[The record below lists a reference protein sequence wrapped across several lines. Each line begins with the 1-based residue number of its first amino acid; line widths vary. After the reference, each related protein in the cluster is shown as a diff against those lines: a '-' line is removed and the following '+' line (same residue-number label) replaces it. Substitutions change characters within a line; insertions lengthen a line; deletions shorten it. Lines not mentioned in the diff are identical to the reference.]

1 MTDRR
6 TEIEAAL
13 EGAGRKRRWGR
24 WLGFLA
30 ILAVIGGGGWFWWST
45 DASDAQAISYR
56 TEAVTRGDL
65 EVTITAT
72 GTIEPLNLV
81 EISSELSGTL
91 TAVNVDF
98 NDTVAKG
105 DVLARLDTSQID
117 AQLAVLRASHAASL
131 AQQASAKASLDEAQ
145 ETFDTTASLFD
156 RGVATQSSFDA
167 AKAAL
172 ARAEAALKVAAANVD
187 LSHANYEAEMAER
200 AKTEIASPI
209 AGVVLDVAAEPG
221 QIVAASLSAPTLFTI
236 AEDLGQMELQ
246 ADIAEADIGQVSAG
260 DRATFTVEAYDG
272 ESFQAEVTQVR
283 FASQESDGLVT
294 YKAILSVENPDLH
307 LRPGMTAVAD
317 IVVADAQ
324 DVLTVPNAA
333 LRYTQAETAVAD
345 EEDTETND
353 GNRGGLLGMLM
364 PRRPDENGSSTR
376 ADGKSVWV
384 LRNGQPV
391 KVAVETGETDGSR
404 TVVMSDALAEGDLVI
419 TAQLSGN

>member
-1 MTDRR
+1 MADRR
-6 TEIEAAL
+6 SEIEAAL
-13 EGAGRKRRWGR
+13 EGAGHKRRWAR
-24 WLGFLA
+24 WVAG
-30 ILAVIGGGGWFWWST
+30 LAVLAAITGAGWFWGSGGGET
-45 DASDAQAISYR
+45 QVASYR
-56 TEAVTRGDL
+56 TETVTRGDL

-81 EISSELSGTL
+81 DISSELSGTL

-98 NDTVAKG
+98 NDSVAKG

-117 AQLAVLRASHAASL
+117 AQLAVLRASHAAAL
-131 AQQASAKASLDEAQ
+131 AQQASAKASFDEAQ
-145 ETFDTTASLFD
+145 DTFDTAENLLR
-156 RGVATQSSFDA
+156 RGVATQSSYDA

-187 LSHANYEAEMAER
+187 LSHANYEAELAER
-200 AKTEIASPI
+200 AKTEITSPI

-272 ESFQAEVTQVR
+272 ESFEAEVTQVR
-283 FASQESDGLVT
+283 FASEESDGLVY

-317 IVVADAQ
+317 IIVAEAQ

-333 LRYTQAETAVAD
+333 LRYTQPVTAEAPEAD
-345 EEDTETND
+345 SGD
-353 GNRGGLLGMLM
+353 NRSGILGMIM
-364 PRRPDENGSSTR
+364 PGRPGDNGTTAR
-376 ADGKSVWV
+376 ADGKSIWL
-384 LRNGQPV
+384 LRDGQPV
-391 KVAVETGETDGSR
+391 KVAVETGATDGSR
-404 TVVMSDALAEGDLVI
+404 TVVISDALAEGDLAI
-419 TAQLSGN
+419 TARLGGN